1 LQKDSG
7 VGLTDPSSGPA
18 LTRSVEDYLKAIYE
32 LELDG
37 TPAQTSAIATALEV
51 APPSV
56 SGMIKRLSE
65 AGLLQHVPYRGVQ
78 LTDDG
83 KRTALRMVRRHRVV
97 ETYLTT
103 KLGYDWDSV
112 HDEAERLEHAVSDGL
127 IERMAMALGNPRY
140 DPHGAPIPTK
150 DGTIEIPDYVP
161 LSDIPVGRVA
171 QLRTVGDKDAARLRF
186 IASLGLKPGV
196 SFEVVARQP
205 FRGPTTIEL
214 AGPPVREQVIGHELA
229 ETLLCVAVEKEV
241 G

>member
-1 LQKDSG
+1 ME
-7 VGLTDPSSGPA
+7 TPSDGPA
-18 LTRSVEDYLKAIYE
+18 LTKSVEDYLKAIYE
-32 LELDG
+32 LELGG

-78 LTDDG
+78 LTEEG
-83 KRTALRMVRRHRVV
+83 RRTALKMVRRHRVV

-150 DGTIEIPDYVP
+150 DGTIETPDYVP
-161 LSDIPVGRVA
+161 LSDVPVGGIA
-171 QLRTVGDKDAARLRF
+171 QLRMVDDKDAARLRF

-196 SFEVVARQP
+196 SFEVIARQP

-214 AGPPVREQVIGHELA
+214 AGSAAKEQVIGHELA
-229 ETLLCVAVEKEV
+229 ESLLCVTVEKEV

>member
-1 LQKDSG
+1 LE
-7 VGLTDPSSGPA
+7 TPSDGPA
-18 LTRSVEDYLKAIYE
+18 LTKSVEDYLKAIYE
-32 LELDG
+32 LELGG

-78 LTDDG
+78 LTEEG
-83 KRTALRMVRRHRVV
+83 RRTALKMVRRHRVV
-97 ETYLTT
+97 EAYLTT

-150 DGTIEIPDYVP
+150 DGTIETPDYVP
-161 LSDIPVGRVA
+161 LSDVPVGEIA
-171 QLRTVGDKDAARLRF
+171 QLRMVDDKDAARLRF

-196 SFEVVARQP
+196 SFEVIARQP

-214 AGPPVREQVIGHELA
+214 AGSAAKEQVIGHELA
-229 ETLLCVAVEKEV
+229 ESLLCVTVEKEV

>member
-1 LQKDSG
+1 ME
-7 VGLTDPSSGPA
+7 TPSDGPA
-18 LTRSVEDYLKAIYE
+18 LTKSVEDYLKAIYE
-32 LELDG
+32 LELGG

-51 APPSV
+51 APPCV

-78 LTDDG
+78 LTEEG
-83 KRTALRMVRRHRVV
+83 RRTALKMVRRHRVV
-97 ETYLTT
+97 EAYLTT

-150 DGTIEIPDYVP
+150 DGTIETPDYVP
-161 LSDIPVGRVA
+161 LSDVPVGEIA
-171 QLRTVGDKDAARLRF
+171 QLRMVDDKDAARLRF

-196 SFEVVARQP
+196 SFEVIARQP

-214 AGPPVREQVIGHELA
+214 AGSAAKEQVIGHELA
-229 ETLLCVAVEKEV
+229 ESLLCVTVEKEV